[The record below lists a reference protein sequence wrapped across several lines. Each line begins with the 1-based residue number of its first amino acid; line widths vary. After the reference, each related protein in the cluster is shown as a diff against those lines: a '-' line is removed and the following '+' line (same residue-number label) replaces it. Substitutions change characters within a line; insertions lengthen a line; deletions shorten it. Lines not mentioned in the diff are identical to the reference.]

1 MRALLAQLEATPG
14 DVAGNVERVVET
26 LAEHP
31 DADLAVFP
39 ELFLSGYSLREVVRA
54 ARAAGGAELAAV
66 ADAARAAS
74 TAVVVGFV
82 ERTGDGVANSVAC
95 IERDGT
101 LRRVYRKVQLFGAE
115 REVFAPGRELIVV
128 ELAGRR
134 VAPLICF
141 DVEFPELPRRLAVA
155 GADLLVTASANME
168 PFYADHDIAT
178 RARALE
184 NRIPHLYANL
194 VGSSGPLRFVG
205 GSRSI
210 GSGGDVLAEA
220 AHANEEVLV
229 VPVAPAGA
237 DDERVDYVR
246 QLPGDIPVAA
256 A

>member
-1 MRALLAQLEATPG
+1 
-14 DVAGNVERVVET
+14 
-26 LAEHP
+26 

-82 ERTGDGVANSVAC
+82 ERTADGVANSVAC

-101 LRRVYRKVQLFGAE
+101 LRCVYRKVQLFGAE
-115 REVFAPGRELIVV
+115 TDAFVPGRELVVV

-141 DVEFPELPRRLAVA
+141 DVEFPELARRLAVA

-168 PFYADHDIAT
+168 PFYADHDVAT

-210 GSGGDVLAEA
+210 GPGGDVLTEA
-220 AHANEEVLV
+220 AHTREEVLV
-229 VPVAPAGA
+229 ASVAPAGA

-246 QLPGDIPVAA
+246 QLPQDVPVVVA
-256 A
+256 